1 MDIKE
6 KASKIIAKRLC
17 WNIATR
23 NQAEVAKK
31 LADNQ
36 TADEVFGLGD
46 AGLFDMFFHFLREL
60 GFMELL
66 ERNRSPPSFHTKKRL
81 DKTRGSR

>member
-6 KASKIIAKRLC
+6 KASKIIAERLN

-23 NQAEVAKK
+23 DQAGVAKK

-36 TADEVFGLGD
+36 PADEVFGLGD
-46 AGLFDMFFHFLREL
+46 AGLFDMFFYFLREL
-60 GFMELL
+60 GFMEIL
-66 ERNRSPPSFHTKKRL
+66 EQLEPKSCRKRKSPVP
-81 DKTRGSR
+81 

>member
-23 NQAEVAKK
+23 NQAGVAKK

-46 AGLFDMFFHFLREL
+46 AG
-60 GFMELL
+60 
-66 ERNRSPPSFHTKKRL
+66 
-81 DKTRGSR
+81 